1 MKYSDNVI
9 NKAEQALENRRQL
22 SQDIFELRSEEIAQK
37 APEIAKINEMLINTS
52 IELTKAYLK
61 DPKSFPD
68 AVEEIKIKNLDGQE
82 KIKKLLV
89 AFGYPEDYLDMQ
101 YHCDKCL
108 DTGYVEGIRCCCYD
122 ELLSKFAV
130 EELNGQCKITLR
142 DFDDFKLEYYP
153 DQNAQGV
160 NPRTKMAEI
169 LEFCKSWVE
178 GFELDST
185 GIFMQGRTGLGKTFL
200 SSAIA
205 KTLLQKGYSVAF
217 DSISNFLRAIENEH
231 FGRVSNKDTLQ
242 VLLDADLVI
251 LDDLGSE
258 FNSPF
263 YASSIYNI
271 INSRINMNKPTI
283 VSTNYTLDELQQK
296 YDDRIVS
303 RLTCS
308 LYNLAFVGND
318 IRRIKHLEDM

>member
-1 MKYSDNVI
+1 MVYSDSVI
-9 NKAEQALENRRQL
+9 NKAEHELELRRQG
-22 SQDIFELRSEEIAQK
+22 SQEIFESRSSEIAQK

-68 AVEEIKIKNLDGQE
+68 AVEQIKVKNLEGQE

-89 AFGYPEDYLDMQ
+89 AFGYPENYLDMQ
-101 YHCDKCL
+101 HHCSKCM
-108 DTGYVEGIRCCCYD
+108 DTGFVEGIRCSCYD
-122 ELLSKFAV
+122 ELLSKYAV
-130 EELNGQCKITLR
+130 MELNSQCKIALC
-142 DFDDFKLEYYP
+142 DFEDFNLNYYP
-153 DQNAQGV
+153 EQSVQGV
-160 NPRTKMAEI
+160 NPRAKMAEI
-169 LEFCKSWVE
+169 LDFCKSWVDE
-178 GFELDST
+178 FTTDST
-185 GIFMQGRTGLGKTFL
+185 GIFMHGRTGLGKTFL

-205 KTLLQKGYSVAF
+205 KSLLKSGYSVAF

-231 FGRVSNKDTLQ
+231 FGRVNNKDTLQ

-263 YASSIYNI
+263 YASCIYNI

-308 LYNLAFVGND
+308 FYNLAFVGND

>member
-9 NKAEQALENRRQL
+9 NKAEHELEIRRLNAQNVFD
-22 SQDIFELRSEEIAQK
+22 QRSEEIAQK

-68 AVEEIKIKNLDGQE
+68 AVEEIKIKNLEGQE
-82 KIKKLLV
+82 RIKKLLI
-89 AFGYPEDYLDMQ
+89 AFGYPENYLDMQ
-101 YHCDKCL
+101 NNCDKCL
-108 DTGYVEGIRCCCYD
+108 DTGYVEGIRCSCYD

-130 EELNGQCKITLR
+130 EELNSKCKIALC
-142 DFDDFKLEYYP
+142 DFDDFNLSYYP
-153 DQNAQGV
+153 DLNNQNL
-160 NPRTKMAEI
+160 NPRTKMSEV

-178 GFELDST
+178 EFDLNST

-205 KTLLQKGYSVAF
+205 KALLQKGYSVAF

-231 FGRVSNKDTLQ
+231 FGRANDKDTLQ

-283 VSTNYTLDELQQK
+283 VSTNYTQDELQQK

-308 LYNLAFVGND
+308 FYYLAFVGND